1 MKGRGISIWT
11 RRGLLAPL
19 AFLFCAACE
28 EPEKP
33 AKKLVPAAEVDEPEP
48 EAPAPPP
55 TPPTFSIDELG
66 PKVRYSRA
74 VITDEGGQPRVQG
87 IEQLRKDL
95 EAEKAYISG
104 KDILLSVGRKAS
116 PTWVSMYLA
125 ELESFSPSGVRIAT
139 ETRDEYPKEVLFSLE
154 GGVGTVPP
162 CTLVG
167 AILADRSTA
176 IWKVAGGTA
185 HKRGRGMGG
194 PDLTMTG
201 DTIVSLAKGCDS
213 PLFVVSGAEG
223 VEWGLIYDLAASG
236 MVLEK
241 APLER
246 ALFPKDR
253 PTAGRPVKLGA

>member
-1 MKGRGISIWT
+1 MMGRGISIWT
-11 RRGLLAPL
+11 RRNLLAPL
-19 AFLFCAACE
+19 VLLSCVACE

-33 AKKLVPAAEVDEPEP
+33 AKKATPAAEVDEPEP
-48 EAPAPPP
+48 EPAPPPP

-74 VITDEGGQPRVQG
+74 VITDEGGKPRVQG

-95 EAEKAYISG
+95 EAEKAYING
-104 KDILLSVGRKAS
+104 KDIVLSVGRKAS
-116 PTWVSMYLA
+116 PTWVSMYLV
-125 ELESFSPSGVRIAT
+125 ELESLAPSGVRIAT
-139 ETRDEYPKEVLFSLE
+139 ETRTEYPKEVAFSLE
-154 GGVGTVPP
+154 GSVGTVPP

-201 DTIVSLAKGCDS
+201 DTIVSLSKGCDS

-236 MVLEK
+236 MILEK

-246 ALFPKDR
+246 ALFPKER